1 MRRTAWAVCAL
12 SLLLVAVALVLGHRN
27 GAGVFA
33 QSHLL
38 YVTACALV
46 GGLITAARPGNAVG
60 WLLAACGLCFALLD
74 ATGHYALAGLPF
86 ATPMAWPQTWLWVP
100 ANLSVAAV
108 PAFFPSG
115 RPSSPRWRA
124 ALWTIAGVSA
134 VMTAVSALLPGP
146 SHQVGWGTPLPNP
159 LAVPAL
165 AAVAPFVEPLTTALM
180 GALFL
185 TGAGDLVRRARR
197 GDAGEQAQLKWLA
210 YAAGLAWLIVAGRL
224 AAGLSDGDPRSI
236 WPVTSA
242 FWEVM
247 GTFAACLLPAA
258 AAVAVLRH
266 GLFDIDLVIN
276 RTLVYVLL
284 SACVFGGY
292 VLVVTYLGAVFRAAG
307 GLPVSV
313 AAAGVVAVV
322 FAPLRE
328 RLQRAV
334 NLVMYGRRD
343 DPYAALAL
351 LGRRLEEA
359 AEPGA
364 VLAAAARSVAEA
376 LRLPHVAVEVA
387 GGPTHAYGV
396 PSPGSVRLPLV
407 HRGEPVGDL
416 VLSPRPGESELGGRD
431 RRVLADL
438 ARQTGIAV
446 HAVRLSADLQ
456 RSRERLVAAREE
468 ERRRLRRDLHDGLGP
483 TLAALTMR
491 AEAVQDMVQDMVRDP
506 DALAMLEEIMTDAR
520 TAMADVRTLVE
531 GLRPPALDTLG
542 LAGAIRSHAAR
553 LPGAEVGVE
562 IEGTLPA
569 LPAAVEVAA
578 YRIAAEALAN
588 ARRHAGA
595 GRVRVRLGM
604 AGGGH
609 ADVLELEVADEGGE
623 PYTADTADTADTAGA
638 ADMAGMANAA
648 GPDAGDP
655 ASARPG
661 VGTASMR
668 ERAAELGGTCDIGP
682 RPGGGTR
689 VLARLPVHDTA
700 PDTARNTARDT
711 ARNTVL
717 STVRDTAGDTT
728 RAIAPDMPQDLVRD
742 SRRDSGHHSGRE
754 AGDGADPRA
763 AG

>member
-1 MRRTAWAVCAL
+1 MRRTAWAVCVL
-12 SLLLVAVALVLGHRN
+12 SLLLVVAALVFGHRN
-27 GAGVFA
+27 GAGLFA

-38 YVTACALV
+38 FVAVCALV
-46 GGLITAARPGNAVG
+46 GGLITAERPGNAVG
-60 WLLAACGLCFALLD
+60 WLMATCGLCFALLD

-86 ATPMAWPQTWLWVP
+86 ATPMSWPQTWLWVP

-115 RPSSPRWRA
+115 RPTSPGWRA
-124 ALWTIAGVSA
+124 ALWALAGVAA
-134 VMTAVSALLPGP
+134 VTTALSALLPGP
-146 SHQVGWGTPLPNP
+146 SHQLGWGTPLPNP
-159 LAVPAL
+159 LGVPAL
-165 AAVAPFVEPLTTALM
+165 AVVSPFVEPLTTGLM
-180 GALFL
+180 GALFV
-185 TGAGDLVRRARR
+185 TGAAGLVRRAGR
-197 GDAGEQAQLKWLA
+197 GDADERVQLKWLG
-210 YAAGLAWLIVAGRL
+210 YAAGLAGLIVAGRV

-236 WPVTSA
+236 WPITSP

-292 VLVVTYLGAVFRAAG
+292 VLVVTYLGAVFRAAD

-313 AAAGVVAVV
+313 AAAGVVALV

-396 PSPGSVRLPLV
+396 ASPGALRLPLV

-416 VLSPRPGESELGGRD
+416 VLSPRPGETGLGARD

-491 AEAVQDMVQDMVRDP
+491 AEAVQDMLRNTLRYTGRDTGCDP

-520 TAMADVRTLVE
+520 TAMGDVRTLVE

-553 LPGAEVGVE
+553 LPGVE
-562 IEGTLPA
+562 IDVEIDGSLPA

-604 AGGGH
+604 TGGAHAG
-609 ADVLELEVADEGGE
+609 ALEVEVADEGGR
-623 PYTADTADTADTAGA
+623 PHADG
-638 ADMAGMANAA
+638 G
-648 GPDAGDP
+648 G
-655 ASARPG
+655 SG

-668 ERAAELGGTCDIGP
+668 ERAAELGGTCLIGP

-689 VLARLPVHDTA
+689 VLARLPARTTA
-700 PDTARNTARDT
+700 PDTAPDAAPGPALDT
-711 ARNTVL
+711 AQ
-717 STVRDTAGDTT
+717 DT
-728 RAIAPDMPQDLVRD
+728 R
-742 SRRDSGHHSGRE
+742 RE

>member
-1 MRRTAWAVCAL
+1 MRRTAWAVCVL
-12 SLLLVAVALVLGHRN
+12 SLLLVAAALVFGHRN
-27 GAGVFA
+27 GAGLFA

-38 YVTACALV
+38 FVTACALV
-46 GGLITAARPGNAVG
+46 GGLISAERPGNAVG
-60 WLLAACGLCFALLD
+60 WLMATCGLCFALLD

-115 RPSSPRWRA
+115 RPSSPGWRA
-124 ALWTIAGVSA
+124 ALWALAAIAA
-134 VMTAVSALLPGP
+134 ATTALSALLPGP
-146 SHQVGWGTPLPNP
+146 SHQLGWGTPLPNP
-159 LAVPAL
+159 LGVPAL
-165 AAVAPFVEPLTTALM
+165 AAVSPFVEPLTTGLM

-185 TGAGDLVRRARR
+185 AGAAGLVRRAGR
-197 GDAGEQAQLKWLA
+197 GDADERVQLKWLG
-210 YAAGLAWLIVAGRL
+210 YAAGLAGLIVAGRL
-224 AAGLSDGDPRSI
+224 ATGLSDGDPRSI
-236 WPVTSA
+236 WPITSP
-242 FWEVM
+242 FWELM

-292 VLVVTYLGAVFRAAG
+292 VLVVTYLGAVFRAAD

-396 PSPGSVRLPLV
+396 PSPGTVRLPLV

-416 VLSPRPGESELGGRD
+416 VLSPRPGESGLGARD

-491 AEAVQDMVQDMVRDP
+491 AEAVQDMVRDP

-553 LPGAEVGVE
+553 LPGVEAGVE
-562 IEGTLPA
+562 IDGSLPA

-604 AGGGH
+604 TG
-609 ADVLELEVADEGGE
+609 DVLEVEVADEGGE
-623 PYTADTADTADTAGA
+623 PLTDG
-638 ADMAGMANAA
+638 G
-648 GPDAGDP
+648 G
-655 ASARPG
+655 SG

-668 ERAAELGGTCDIGP
+668 ERAAELGGTCVIGP

-689 VLARLPVHDTA
+689 VLARLPARITA
-700 PDTARNTARDT
+700 QNTAQG
-711 ARNTVL
+711 
-717 STVRDTAGDTT
+717 TVRDTAGVTTGDT
-728 RAIAPDMPQDLVRD
+728 R
-742 SRRDSGHHSGRE
+742 RE

>member
-1 MRRTAWAVCAL
+1 MRRTAWATAWAVCAL
-12 SLLLVAVALVLGHRN
+12 TLLLVAAALVFGQRN
-27 GAGVFA
+27 GAGLFA

-38 YVTACALV
+38 YVVVCALV

-60 WLLAACGLCFALLD
+60 WLMAASGLCFASLD

-108 PAFFPSG
+108 PALFPSG
-115 RPSSPRWRA
+115 RPASPGWRA
-124 ALWTIAGVSA
+124 VLWGLAA
-134 VMTAVSALLPGP
+134 VAAVTATLSALLPGP
-146 SHQVGWGTPLPNP
+146 SHQLGWGTPLPNP
-159 LAVPAL
+159 LGVPAL
-165 AAVAPFVEPLTTALM
+165 AVVAPFVEPLTTGLM
-180 GALFL
+180 GALFVA
-185 TGAGDLVRRARR
+185 GAAGLVRRALR
-197 GDAGEQAQLKWLA
+197 GGADERAQLKWLA
-210 YAAGLAWLIVAGRL
+210 YAAGLAGLIVAGRV

-236 WPVTSA
+236 WPITSA
-242 FWEVM
+242 FWEVL
-247 GTFAACLLPAA
+247 GTIAACLLPAA

-292 VLVVTYLGAVFRAAG
+292 VLVVTYLGAVFRAAD

-313 AAAGVVAVV
+313 AAAGVVALV

-351 LGRRLEEA
+351 LGRRLEEVAEA

-387 GGPTHAYGV
+387 GGPTHAYGA
-396 PSPGSVRLPLV
+396 PSPGAVRLPLV
-407 HRGEPVGDL
+407 HRGEPMGDL
-416 VLSPRPGESELGGRD
+416 VLSPRPGESGLGARD

-491 AEAVQDMVQDMVRDP
+491 AEAMQDMVRDP
-506 DALAMLEEIMTDAR
+506 DALAMLEEIMTDAH
-520 TAMADVRTLVE
+520 TAMTDVRTLVE

-553 LPGAEVGVE
+553 LPGVEADVE

-604 AGGGH
+604 TGGAPPG
-609 ADVLELEVADEGGE
+609 ALEVEVADEGGE
-623 PYTADTADTADTAGA
+623 PYADTGGPA
-638 ADMAGMANAA
+638 A
-648 GPDAGDP
+648 
-655 ASARPG
+655 ARSG

-668 ERAAELGGTCDIGP
+668 ERAAELGGACLIGP

-689 VLARLPVHDTA
+689 VLARLPVRSAPQDTA
-700 PDTARNTARDT
+700 PDRAQDT
-711 ARNTVL
+711 IR
-717 STVRDTAGDTT
+717 
-728 RAIAPDMPQDLVRD
+728 
-742 SRRDSGHHSGRE
+742 RE

>member
-12 SLLLVAVALVLGHRN
+12 TLLLVAAALVLGHRN
-27 GAGVFA
+27 GAGLFA

-38 YVTACALV
+38 FVVVCALV
-46 GGLITAARPGNAVG
+46 GGLISAARPGNAVG
-60 WLLAACGLCFALLD
+60 WLLAACGLCFASLD

-108 PAFFPSG
+108 PALFPSG
-115 RPSSPRWRA
+115 RPSSPGWRA
-124 ALWTIAGVSA
+124 VLWGLAVVAAVTAAL
-134 VMTAVSALLPGP
+134 SALLPGS
-146 SHQVGWGTPLPNP
+146 SHQLGWGTPLPNP
-159 LAVPAL
+159 LGVPAL
-165 AAVAPFVEPLTTALM
+165 AVVTPFVEPLTTALM
-180 GALFL
+180 GALFVA
-185 TGAGDLVRRARR
+185 GAAGLVRRARR
-197 GDAGEQAQLKWLA
+197 GGADERAQLKWLA
-210 YAAGLAWLIVAGRL
+210 YAAGLAGLIVAGRV

-236 WPVTSA
+236 WPITSA
-242 FWEVM
+242 FWEVL
-247 GTFAACLLPAA
+247 GTLAACLLPAA

-292 VLVVTYLGAVFRAAG
+292 VLVVTYLGAVFRAAD

-313 AAAGVVAVV
+313 AAAGVVALV

-359 AEPGA
+359 AEAAEPGA

-387 GGPTHAYGV
+387 GGPTHAYGA
-396 PSPGSVRLPLV
+396 PSPGAVRLPLV
-407 HRGEPVGDL
+407 HRGEPMGDL
-416 VLSPRPGESELGGRD
+416 VLSPRPGESGLGARD

-491 AEAVQDMVQDMVRDP
+491 AEAMQDMVRDP
-506 DALAMLEEIMTDAR
+506 DALAMLEEIMTDAH

-553 LPGAEVGVE
+553 LPGVEADVE

-578 YRIAAEALAN
+578 YRITAEALAN

-604 AGGGH
+604 TGGAPPG
-609 ADVLELEVADEGGE
+609 ALEVEVADEGGE
-623 PYTADTADTADTAGA
+623 PYA
-638 ADMAGMANAA
+638 
-648 GPDAGDP
+648 DAGGP
-655 ASARPG
+655 VSAHCG

-668 ERAAELGGTCDIGP
+668 ERAAELGGTCLIGP

-689 VLARLPVHDTA
+689 VLARLPVQSAPQDAAPDTA
-700 PDTARNTARDT
+700 PDTAPETAPETAPDT
-711 ARNTVL
+711 AP
-717 STVRDTAGDTT
+717 DTI
-728 RAIAPDMPQDLVRD
+728 R
-742 SRRDSGHHSGRE
+742 RE

>member
-12 SLLLVAVALVLGHRN
+12 SLLLVAAALVLGHRN
-27 GAGVFA
+27 GAGLFP
-33 QSHLL
+33 QNHLL
-38 YVTACALV
+38 SVAVCAVV

-60 WLLAACGLCFALLD
+60 WLMAACGLCFALLD
-74 ATGHYALAGLPF
+74 ATGHYALAGLPL
-86 ATPMAWPQTWLWVP
+86 AGPMAWPQTWLWVP

-115 RPSSPRWRA
+115 RPSSPGWRA
-124 ALWTIAGVSA
+124 ALWALAAVAA

-146 SHQVGWGTPLPNP
+146 SHQIGWGTPLPNP

-185 TGAGDLVRRARR
+185 AGAGDLVRRARR
-197 GDAGEQAQLKWLA
+197 GDAGERAQLKWLA
-210 YAAGLAWLIVAGRL
+210 YAAGLAGLIVAGRL
-224 AAGLSDGDPRSI
+224 AAGLTDGDPRSI

-242 FWEVM
+242 FWEVT

-396 PSPGSVRLPLV
+396 PSPGTVRLPLA

-416 VLSPRPGESELGGRD
+416 VLSPRPGESGLGARD

-491 AEAVQDMVQDMVRDP
+491 AEAVQDMVDDP

-562 IEGTLPA
+562 IDGTLPA

-609 ADVLELEVADEGGE
+609 PGVLEVEVADEGGE
-623 PYTADTADTADTAGA
+623 PYAV
-638 ADMAGMANAA
+638 
-648 GPDAGDP
+648 DAGDP
-655 ASARPG
+655 ASTRPG

-689 VLARLPVHDTA
+689 VLARLPVQNVTRDTA
-700 PDTARNTARDT
+700 PGTARDT
-711 ARNTVL
+711 AGNRAGNRAGNTTRDIAPGTAGGTVPDTARDTMPD
-717 STVRDTAGDTT
+717 TVRE
-728 RAIAPDMPQDLVRD
+728 
-742 SRRDSGHHSGRE
+742 SGWE

>member
-1 MRRTAWAVCAL
+1 MRRTAWAVCVL
-12 SLLLVAVALVLGHRN
+12 SLLLVAEALVLGHRN
-27 GAGVFA
+27 GAGLFA

-38 YVTACALV
+38 FVTACALV
-46 GGLITAARPGNAVG
+46 GGLISAERPGNAVG
-60 WLLAACGLCFALLD
+60 WLMATCGLCFALLD

-115 RPSSPRWRA
+115 RPSSPGWRA
-124 ALWTIAGVSA
+124 ALWALAAIAA
-134 VMTAVSALLPGP
+134 ATTALSALLPGP
-146 SHQVGWGTPLPNP
+146 SHQLGWGTPLPNP
-159 LAVPAL
+159 LGVPAL
-165 AAVAPFVEPLTTALM
+165 AAVSPFVEPLTTGLM

-185 TGAGDLVRRARR
+185 AGAAGLVRRAGR
-197 GDAGEQAQLKWLA
+197 GDADERVQLKWLG
-210 YAAGLAWLIVAGRL
+210 YAAGLAGLIVAGRL

-236 WPVTSA
+236 WPITSP
-242 FWEVM
+242 FWELM

-292 VLVVTYLGAVFRAAG
+292 VLVVTYLGAVFRAAD

-396 PSPGSVRLPLV
+396 PSPGAVRLPLV

-416 VLSPRPGESELGGRD
+416 VLSPRPGESGLGARD

-491 AEAVQDMVQDMVRDP
+491 AEAVQDMVRDP

-520 TAMADVRTLVE
+520 TAMADVRTLVD

-553 LPGAEVGVE
+553 LPGVEADVE
-562 IEGTLPA
+562 IDGSLPA

-595 GRVRVRLGM
+595 GRMRVRLGM
-604 AGGGH
+604 TG
-609 ADVLELEVADEGGE
+609 DVLEVEVADEGGE
-623 PYTADTADTADTAGA
+623 PLTDG
-638 ADMAGMANAA
+638 G
-648 GPDAGDP
+648 G
-655 ASARPG
+655 SG

-668 ERAAELGGTCDIGP
+668 ERAAELGGTCVIGP

-689 VLARLPVHDTA
+689 VLARLPTRITA
-700 PDTARNTARDT
+700 QNTAQG
-711 ARNTVL
+711 
-717 STVRDTAGDTT
+717 TVRDTAGATAGDT
-728 RAIAPDMPQDLVRD
+728 R
-742 SRRDSGHHSGRE
+742 RE

>member
-1 MRRTAWAVCAL
+1 MRRTAWAICVL
-12 SLLLVAVALVLGHRN
+12 SLLLVVAALVVGHRN
-27 GAGVFA
+27 GAGLFA

-38 YVTACALV
+38 FVTACALV
-46 GGLITAARPGNAVG
+46 GGLLTAERPGNAVG
-60 WLLAACGLCFALLD
+60 WLMAACGLCFALLD

-86 ATPMAWPQTWLWVP
+86 ATPLAWPQTWLWVP

-115 RPSSPRWRA
+115 RPSSPGWRA
-124 ALWTIAGVSA
+124 TLWALAAIAA
-134 VMTAVSALLPGP
+134 ATTALSALLPGP
-146 SHQVGWGTPLPNP
+146 SHQLGWGMPLPNP
-159 LAVPAL
+159 LGVPAL
-165 AAVAPFVEPLTTALM
+165 AVVAPFVEPLTTGLT
-180 GALFL
+180 GALFVA
-185 TGAGDLVRRARR
+185 GAAGLVRRAGR
-197 GDAGEQAQLKWLA
+197 GDADERVQLKWLG
-210 YAAGLAWLIVAGRL
+210 YAAGLAGLIVAGRL

-236 WPVTSA
+236 WPITSP
-242 FWEVM
+242 FWELM

-284 SACVFGGY
+284 SGCVFGGY
-292 VLVVTYLGAVFRAAG
+292 VLVVTYLGAVFRAAD

-313 AAAGVVAVV
+313 AAAGVVALV

-396 PSPGSVRLPLV
+396 PSPGAVRLPLV

-416 VLSPRPGESELGGRD
+416 VLSPRPGESGLGARD

-491 AEAVQDMVQDMVRDP
+491 AEAVQDLVPDP

-553 LPGAEVGVE
+553 LPGVE
-562 IEGTLPA
+562 IDVEVDGSLPA

-604 AGGGH
+604 AGGG
-609 ADVLELEVADEGGE
+609 VLEVEVADEGGE
-623 PYTADTADTADTAGA
+623 PQADG
-638 ADMAGMANAA
+638 G
-648 GPDAGDP
+648 G
-655 ASARPG
+655 SG

-668 ERAAELGGTCDIGP
+668 ERAAELGGTCVIGP

-689 VLARLPVHDTA
+689 VLARLP
-700 PDTARNTARDT
+700 ARNTSENTAENTAQDT
-711 ARNTVL
+711 R
-717 STVRDTAGDTT
+717 
-728 RAIAPDMPQDLVRD
+728 
-742 SRRDSGHHSGRE
+742 RE

>member
-12 SLLLVAVALVLGHRN
+12 TLLLVAAALVLGHRN
-27 GAGVFA
+27 GAGLFT

-38 YVTACALV
+38 YVVVCALV

-60 WLLAACGLCFALLD
+60 WLMAACGLCFASLD

-115 RPSSPRWRA
+115 RPSSPGWRA
-124 ALWTIAGVSA
+124 VLWGLAAVAAVTAAL
-134 VMTAVSALLPGP
+134 SALLPGP
-146 SHQVGWGTPLPNP
+146 SHQLGWGTPLPNP

-165 AAVAPFVEPLTTALM
+165 AVVAPFVEPLMTGLM
-180 GALFL
+180 GALFVA
-185 TGAGDLVRRARR
+185 GAAGLVRRARR
-197 GDAGEQAQLKWLA
+197 GGADERAQLKWLA
-210 YAAGLAWLIVAGRL
+210 YAAGLAGLIVAGRV
-224 AAGLSDGDPRSI
+224 AAGLTDGDPRSI
-236 WPVTSA
+236 WPITSA
-242 FWEVM
+242 FWEVL
-247 GTFAACLLPAA
+247 GTIAACLLPAA

-276 RTLVYVLL
+276 RTLVYVLS

-292 VLVVTYLGAVFRAAG
+292 MLVVTYLGAVFRAAD

-313 AAAGVVAVV
+313 AAAGVVALV

-364 VLAAAARSVAEA
+364 ALAAAARSVAEA

-387 GGPTHAYGV
+387 GGPTHAFGA
-396 PSPGSVRLPLV
+396 PSPGAVRLPLV

-416 VLSPRPGESELGGRD
+416 VLSPRSGESGLGARD

-491 AEAVQDMVQDMVRDP
+491 AEAVQDMVRDP
-506 DALAMLEEIMTDAR
+506 DALAMLEEIMTDAH

-553 LPGAEVGVE
+553 LPGVEADVE

-604 AGGGH
+604 TGGAPPG
-609 ADVLELEVADEGGE
+609 ALEVEVADEGGE
-623 PYTADTADTADTAGA
+623 PLTDGS
-638 ADMAGMANAA
+638 G
-648 GPDAGDP
+648 
-655 ASARPG
+655 SG

-668 ERAAELGGTCDIGP
+668 ERAAELGGTCLIGP

-689 VLARLPVHDTA
+689 VLARLPLQSAPQDAA
-700 PDTARNTARDT
+700 PDT
-711 ARNTVL
+711 
-717 STVRDTAGDTT
+717 
-728 RAIAPDMPQDLVRD
+728 
-742 SRRDSGHHSGRE
+742 RRRE

>member
-12 SLLLVAVALVLGHRN
+12 TLLLVAAALVLGHRN
-27 GAGVFA
+27 GAGLFA
-33 QSHLL
+33 QSHLIF
-38 YVTACALV
+38 VAVCGLV
-46 GGLITAARPGNAVG
+46 GGLITARRPGNAVG
-60 WLLAACGLCFALLD
+60 WLMAACGLCFAALD

-100 ANLSVAAV
+100 ANLSAAAV

-115 RPSSPRWRA
+115 RPSSRRWRA
-124 ALWTIAGVSA
+124 ALWTLAAVAA
-134 VMTAVSALLPGP
+134 VMTTLSALLPGP

-159 LAVPAL
+159 LGVPAL
-165 AAVAPFVEPLTTALM
+165 AVVAPFVEPLTTGLM
-180 GALFL
+180 GALFV
-185 TGAGDLVRRARR
+185 TGAAGLVRRAGR
-197 GDAGEQAQLKWLA
+197 GDAGEREQLKWLG
-210 YAAGLAWLIVAGRL
+210 YAAGLAGLIVAGRL
-224 AAGLSDGDPRSI
+224 AAGLADGDPRSI
-236 WPVTSA
+236 WPITSP
-242 FWEVM
+242 FWELL

-292 VLVVTYLGAVFRAAG
+292 VLAVTYLGAVFRAAG

-313 AAAGVVAVV
+313 AAAGVVALV

-351 LGRRLEEA
+351 LGRRLEEAA

-396 PSPGSVRLPLV
+396 PSPGAVRLPLV

-416 VLSPRPGESELGGRD
+416 VLSPRPGESGLGARD

-446 HAVRLSADLQ
+446 HAVRLSTDLR
-456 RSRERLVAAREE
+456 RSRERLVTAREE

-491 AEAVQDMVQDMVRDP
+491 AEAVQDMVRDP

-553 LPGAEVGVE
+553 LPGVEVDVE
-562 IEGTLPA
+562 IEETLPA

-604 AGGGH
+604 TGG
-609 ADVLELEVADEGGE
+609 ALEVEIADEGGE
-623 PYTADTADTADTAGA
+623 PHA
-638 ADMAGMANAA
+638 AA
-648 GPDAGDP
+648 GP

-668 ERAAELGGTCDIGP
+668 ERAAELGGTCVIGP

-689 VLARLPVHDTA
+689 VLARLPALNTARNPAPEMAGITA
-700 PDTARNTARDT
+700 PDTAGATVWDT
-711 ARNTVL
+711 R
-717 STVRDTAGDTT
+717 
-728 RAIAPDMPQDLVRD
+728 
-742 SRRDSGHHSGRE
+742 RE

>member
-12 SLLLVAVALVLGHRN
+12 TLLLVVAALVLGRRN
-27 GAGVFA
+27 EAGLLV

-38 YVTACALV
+38 FVATCALV

-60 WLLAACGLCFALLD
+60 WLMAACGLSFALLD
-74 ATGHYALAGLPF
+74 ATGQYALTGLPL
-86 ATPMAWPQTWLWVP
+86 ATPLAWPQTWLWVP
-100 ANLSVAAV
+100 ANLAFAAV

-115 RPSSPRWRA
+115 RPPSPAWRA
-124 ALWTIAGVSA
+124 ALRAVAGVA
-134 VMTAVSALLPGP
+134 VVTAAVSALRPGP
-146 SHQVGWGTPLPNP
+146 SHQISWDLPLDNP

-165 AAVAPFVEPLTTALM
+165 AVVSPVVEPVTTGLM

-185 TGAGDLVRRARR
+185 AGTAGLVRRARR
-197 GDAGEQAQLKWLA
+197 GRDEERAQLKWLA
-210 YAAGLAWLIVAGRL
+210 YAAGLAGLVVAGRL
-224 AAGLSDGDPRSI
+224 AAGLGDGDPRSI
-236 WPVTSA
+236 WPDDSV
-242 FWEVM
+242 FWELA
-247 GTFAACLLPAA
+247 GTAASCLLPAA

-292 VLVVTYLGAVFRAAG
+292 LLVVTYLGAVFRAG
-307 GLPVSV
+307 NGLPVSA
-313 AAAGVVAVV
+313 AAAGVVALV

-328 RLQRAV
+328 RVQRAV

-343 DPYAALAL
+343 DPYAAVAL

-359 AEPGA
+359 GEPGA

-387 GGPTHAYGV
+387 GGPTHAYGR
-396 PSPGSVRLPLV
+396 PSPGAVRLPLV

-416 VLSPRPGESELGGRD
+416 VLSPRPGESGFGARD
-431 RRVLADL
+431 RRVLTDL
-438 ARQTGIAV
+438 TRQTGIAV

-491 AEAVQDMVQDMVRDP
+491 AEAVQDMVRDSVRDP

-553 LPGAEVGVE
+553 LPGVEVGVE
-562 IEGTLPA
+562 VAGELPP

-578 YRIAAEALAN
+578 YRITAEALAN

-595 GRVRVRLGM
+595 GHVRVRL
-604 AGGGH
+604 AITGGPRGGVL
-609 ADVLELEVADEGGE
+609 DVEVADDGGE
-623 PYTADTADTADTAGA
+623 PYARAG
-638 ADMAGMANAA
+638 GT
-648 GPDAGDP
+648 
-655 ASARPG
+655 G

-668 ERAAELGGTCDIGP
+668 ERAAELGGTCVIEP
-682 RPGGGTR
+682 RDTGGTR
-689 VLARLPVHDTA
+689 VLARLP
-700 PDTARNTARDT
+700 
-711 ARNTVL
+711 L
-717 STVRDTAGDTT
+717 GDRPGDAVGDAAETYG
-728 RAIAPDMPQDLVRD
+728 D
-742 SRRDSGHHSGRE
+742 SGRE
-754 AGDGADPRA
+754 AGDGSDPRA

>member
-1 MRRTAWAVCAL
+1 MRRTAWAVCVL
-12 SLLLVAVALVLGHRN
+12 SLLLVVAALVFGHRN
-27 GAGVFA
+27 GAGLFA

-38 YVTACALV
+38 FVAVCALV
-46 GGLITAARPGNAVG
+46 GGLITAERPGNAVG
-60 WLLAACGLCFALLD
+60 WLMATCGLCFALLD
-74 ATGHYALAGLPF
+74 ATGHYALAGLPLG
-86 ATPMAWPQTWLWVP
+86 TPMSWPQTWLWVP

-115 RPSSPRWRA
+115 RPASPGWRA
-124 ALWTIAGVSA
+124 ALWALAAIAA
-134 VMTAVSALLPGP
+134 VTTALSALLPGP
-146 SHQVGWGTPLPNP
+146 SHQLGWGTPLPNP
-159 LAVPAL
+159 LGVPAL
-165 AAVAPFVEPLTTALM
+165 AVVSPFVEPLTTGLM
-180 GALFL
+180 GALFV
-185 TGAGDLVRRARR
+185 TGAAGLVRRAGRA
-197 GDAGEQAQLKWLA
+197 DADERVQLKWLG
-210 YAAGLAWLIVAGRL
+210 YAAGLAGLIVAGRV

-236 WPVTSA
+236 WPITSP

-292 VLVVTYLGAVFRAAG
+292 VLVVTYLGAVFRAAD

-313 AAAGVVAVV
+313 TAAGVVALV

-396 PSPGSVRLPLV
+396 ASPGALRLPLV

-416 VLSPRPGESELGGRD
+416 VLSPRLGETGLGARD

-456 RSRERLVAAREE
+456 RSRERLVTAREE

-491 AEAVQDMVQDMVRDP
+491 AEAVQDMLRDTLRDPAQDTAQGMGRDP

-553 LPGAEVGVE
+553 LPGVE
-562 IEGTLPA
+562 IDVEIDGSLPA

-604 AGGGH
+604 TGGAHAG
-609 ADVLELEVADEGGE
+609 ALEVEVADEGGRPHADRE
-623 PYTADTADTADTAGA
+623 PHADG
-638 ADMAGMANAA
+638 G
-648 GPDAGDP
+648 G
-655 ASARPG
+655 SG

-668 ERAAELGGTCDIGP
+668 ERAAELGGTCVIGP

-689 VLARLPVHDTA
+689 VLARLPARTTAQDTAQGTA
-700 PDTARNTARDT
+700 PDTTRGPAP
-711 ARNTVL
+711 
-717 STVRDTAGDTT
+717 DTT
-728 RAIAPDMPQDLVRD
+728 RGPAPDTTRGPAPDTTRGPAPDSAPGTAQDTR
-742 SRRDSGHHSGRE
+742 RE

>member
-1 MRRTAWAVCAL
+1 VL
-12 SLLLVAVALVLGHRN
+12 SLLLVVAALVFGHRN
-27 GAGVFA
+27 GAGLSA

-38 YVTACALV
+38 FVAVCALV
-46 GGLITAARPGNAVG
+46 GGLITAERPGNAVG
-60 WLLAACGLCFALLD
+60 WLMAACGLCFALLD

-86 ATPMAWPQTWLWVP
+86 ATPMSWPQTWLWVP

-115 RPSSPRWRA
+115 RPASPRWRA
-124 ALWTIAGVSA
+124 ALWALAA
-134 VMTAVSALLPGP
+134 VAAVTTALSALLPGP
-146 SHQVGWGTPLPNP
+146 SHQLGWGTPLPNP
-159 LAVPAL
+159 LGVPAL
-165 AAVAPFVEPLTTALM
+165 AVVAPFVEPLTTGLM
-180 GALFL
+180 GALFVA
-185 TGAGDLVRRARR
+185 GAAGLVRRAGR
-197 GDAGEQAQLKWLA
+197 AGADERVRLKWLG
-210 YAAGLAWLIVAGRL
+210 YAGGLAGLIVAGRVV
-224 AAGLSDGDPRSI
+224 AGLSDGDPRSI
-236 WPVTSA
+236 WPITSP

-247 GTFAACLLPAA
+247 GTLAACLLPAA

-292 VLVVTYLGAVFRAAG
+292 VLVVTYLGALFRAAD

-313 AAAGVVAVV
+313 AAAGVVALV

-396 PSPGSVRLPLV
+396 PSPGALRLPLV

-416 VLSPRPGESELGGRD
+416 VLSPRPGESGLGARD
-431 RRVLADL
+431 RRILAEL

-456 RSRERLVAAREE
+456 RSRERLVTAREE

-491 AEAVQDMVQDMVRDP
+491 AEAVQDMLRDTVRDP

-553 LPGAEVGVE
+553 LPGVEADVE
-562 IEGTLPA
+562 IDGSLPA

-604 AGGGH
+604 TGGVAPG
-609 ADVLELEVADEGGE
+609 VLEVEIADEGGE
-623 PYTADTADTADTAGA
+623 PHADGC
-638 ADMAGMANAA
+638 G
-648 GPDAGDP
+648 
-655 ASARPG
+655 SG

-668 ERAAELGGTCDIGP
+668 ERAAELGGTCRIGP

-689 VLARLPVHDTA
+689 VLARLPARTTTESTA
-700 PDTARNTARDT
+700 GNTPGTTAGTTAGARAGITPGATAGDSGPDTTLDTTARDT
-711 ARNTVL
+711 TAQDT
-717 STVRDTAGDTT
+717 TARDT
-728 RAIAPDMPQDLVRD
+728 I
-742 SRRDSGHHSGRE
+742 RE

>member
-12 SLLLVAVALVLGHRN
+12 TLLLVAAALVLGHRN
-27 GAGVFA
+27 GAGLFT

-38 YVTACALV
+38 YVVVCALV

-60 WLLAACGLCFALLD
+60 WLMAACGLCFASLD

-115 RPSSPRWRA
+115 RPSSPGWRA
-124 ALWTIAGVSA
+124 VLWGLAAVAAVTAAL
-134 VMTAVSALLPGP
+134 SALLPGP
-146 SHQVGWGTPLPNP
+146 SHQLGWGTPLPNP

-165 AAVAPFVEPLTTALM
+165 AVVAPFVEPLMTGLM
-180 GALFL
+180 GALFVA
-185 TGAGDLVRRARR
+185 GAAGLVRRARR
-197 GDAGEQAQLKWLA
+197 GGADERAQLKWLA
-210 YAAGLAWLIVAGRL
+210 YAAGLAGLIVAGRV
-224 AAGLSDGDPRSI
+224 AAGLTDGDPRSI
-236 WPVTSA
+236 WPITSA
-242 FWEVM
+242 FWEVL
-247 GTFAACLLPAA
+247 GTIAACLLPAA

-276 RTLVYVLL
+276 RTLVYVLS

-292 VLVVTYLGAVFRAAG
+292 MLVVTYLGAVFRSAD

-313 AAAGVVAVV
+313 AAAGVVALV

-364 VLAAAARSVAEA
+364 ALAAAARSVAEA

-387 GGPTHAYGV
+387 GGPTHAFGA
-396 PSPGSVRLPLV
+396 PSPGAVRLPLV

-416 VLSPRPGESELGGRD
+416 VLSPRSGESGLGARD

-491 AEAVQDMVQDMVRDP
+491 AEAVQDVVRDP
-506 DALAMLEEIMTDAR
+506 DALAMLEEIMTDAH

-553 LPGAEVGVE
+553 LPGVEADVE

-595 GRVRVRLGM
+595 GRVRIRLGM
-604 AGGGH
+604 TGGAPPG
-609 ADVLELEVADEGGE
+609 ALEVEVADEGGE
-623 PYTADTADTADTAGA
+623 PLTDGS
-638 ADMAGMANAA
+638 G
-648 GPDAGDP
+648 
-655 ASARPG
+655 SG

-668 ERAAELGGTCDIGP
+668 ERAAELGGTCLIGA

-689 VLARLPVHDTA
+689 VLARLPLQSAPQDTA
-700 PDTARNTARDT
+700 PDT
-711 ARNTVL
+711 
-717 STVRDTAGDTT
+717 
-728 RAIAPDMPQDLVRD
+728 
-742 SRRDSGHHSGRE
+742 RRRE

>member
-1 MRRTAWAVCAL
+1 MRRTGWAVCVL
-12 SLLLVAVALVLGHRN
+12 SLLLVVAALVLGHRN
-27 GAGVFA
+27 GAGLFA

-38 YVTACALV
+38 FVAACALV
-46 GGLITAARPGNAVG
+46 GGLITAARPGNVVG
-60 WLLAACGLCFALLD
+60 WLMAACGLCFALLD
-74 ATGHYALAGLPF
+74 ATGHYALAGLPL

-115 RPSSPRWRA
+115 RPASPGWRA
-124 ALWTIAGVSA
+124 ALWVLAA
-134 VMTAVSALLPGP
+134 VAALMTALSALLPGP
-146 SHQVGWGTPLPNP
+146 SHQLGWGTPLPNP

-165 AAVAPFVEPLTTALM
+165 AAVSPFVEPLTTGLM
-180 GALFL
+180 GALFVA
-185 TGAGDLVRRARR
+185 GAAGLVRRARR
-197 GDAGEQAQLKWLA
+197 GDADERVQLKWLA
-210 YAAGLAWLIVAGRL
+210 YAAGLAGLIVAGRL

-236 WPVTSA
+236 WPVTSP
-242 FWEVM
+242 FWELL

-292 VLVVTYLGAVFRAAG
+292 VLVVTYLGAVFRAAD

-313 AAAGVVAVV
+313 AAAGVVALV

-387 GGPTHAYGV
+387 GGPTHAYGM
-396 PSPGSVRLPLV
+396 PSSGTVRLPLL
-407 HRGEPVGDL
+407 HRSEPVGEL
-416 VLSPRPGESELGGRD
+416 VLSPRPGESGLGARD

-456 RSRERLVAAREE
+456 RSRERLVTAREE

-491 AEAVQDMVQDMVRDP
+491 AEAVQDIVRDP

-553 LPGAEVGVE
+553 LPGVEVDAEIDGA
-562 IEGTLPA
+562 LPV

-578 YRIAAEALAN
+578 YRIVAEALAN

-604 AGGGH
+604 TGDG
-609 ADVLELEVADEGGE
+609 VLEVEVADEGGE
-623 PYTADTADTADTAGA
+623 PYADGGA
-638 ADMAGMANAA
+638 A
-648 GPDAGDP
+648 PTR
-655 ASARPG
+655 SG

-668 ERAAELGGTCDIGP
+668 ERAAELGGTCVIGP

-689 VLARLPVHDTA
+689 VLARLPAHDTA
-700 PDTARNTARDT
+700 HDTGQTTAHDAVQDRARD
-711 ARNTVL
+711 
-717 STVRDTAGDTT
+717 TVRDTAHDTAQRT
-728 RAIAPDMPQDLVRD
+728 VRD
-742 SRRDSGHHSGRE
+742 TRRE

>member
-1 MRRTAWAVCAL
+1 MRRTAWAVCVL
-12 SLLLVAVALVLGHRN
+12 SLLLVVAALVFGHRN
-27 GAGVFA
+27 GAGLFA

-38 YVTACALV
+38 FVAVCALV
-46 GGLITAARPGNAVG
+46 GGLITVERPGNAVG
-60 WLLAACGLCFALLD
+60 WLMATCGLCFALLD

-86 ATPMAWPQTWLWVP
+86 ATPMSWPQTWLWVP

-115 RPSSPRWRA
+115 RPASPGWRA
-124 ALWTIAGVSA
+124 ALWALAA
-134 VMTAVSALLPGP
+134 VAAVTTALSALLPGP
-146 SHQVGWGTPLPNP
+146 SHQLGWGTPLPNP
-159 LAVPAL
+159 LGVPAL
-165 AAVAPFVEPLTTALM
+165 AVVSPFVEPLTTGLM
-180 GALFL
+180 GALFV
-185 TGAGDLVRRARR
+185 TGAAGLVRRAGR
-197 GDAGEQAQLKWLA
+197 GDADERVQLKWLG
-210 YAAGLAWLIVAGRL
+210 YAAGLAGLIVAGRV

-236 WPVTSA
+236 WPITSP

-292 VLVVTYLGAVFRAAG
+292 VLVVTYLGAVFRAAD

-313 AAAGVVAVV
+313 AAAGVVALV

-396 PSPGSVRLPLV
+396 ASPGALRLPLV

-416 VLSPRPGESELGGRD
+416 VLSPRPGETGLGARD

-456 RSRERLVAAREE
+456 RSRERLVTAREE

-491 AEAVQDMVQDMVRDP
+491 AEAVQDMLQDMGRDP

-553 LPGAEVGVE
+553 LPGVE
-562 IEGTLPA
+562 IDVEIDGSLPA

-604 AGGGH
+604 TGGAHAG
-609 ADVLELEVADEGGE
+609 ALEVEVADEGGRPHADGE
-623 PYTADTADTADTAGA
+623 PYADG
-638 ADMAGMANAA
+638 G
-648 GPDAGDP
+648 G
-655 ASARPG
+655 SG

-668 ERAAELGGTCDIGP
+668 ERAAELGGTCAIGP

-689 VLARLPVHDTA
+689 VLARLPARTTAPDTAQDTAQDTA
-700 PDTARNTARDT
+700 PDTAQDT
-711 ARNTVL
+711 AP
-717 STVRDTAGDTT
+717 DTT
-728 RAIAPDMPQDLVRD
+728 RGTAQDTR
-742 SRRDSGHHSGRE
+742 RE

>member
-12 SLLLVAVALVLGHRN
+12 SLLLVVAALVFGHRN
-27 GAGVFA
+27 GAGLFA

-38 YVTACALV
+38 FVTVCALV
-46 GGLITAARPGNAVG
+46 GGLITAERPGNAVG
-60 WLLAACGLCFALLD
+60 WLMAACGLCFALLD

-86 ATPMAWPQTWLWVP
+86 AAPMAWPQTWLWVP

-108 PAFFPSG
+108 PAFFPLG
-115 RPSSPRWRA
+115 RPSSPGWRA
-124 ALWTIAGVSA
+124 TLWALAA
-134 VMTAVSALLPGP
+134 VAAVTTALSALLPGP
-146 SHQVGWGTPLPNP
+146 SHQLGWGTPLPNP
-159 LAVPAL
+159 LGVPAL
-165 AAVAPFVEPLTTALM
+165 AVVSPFVEPLTTGLM
-180 GALFL
+180 AALFV
-185 TGAGDLVRRARR
+185 TGAAGLVRRAGR
-197 GDAGEQAQLKWLA
+197 GDADERIRLKWLG
-210 YAAGLAWLIVAGRL
+210 YAAGLAGLIVAGRV

-236 WPVTSA
+236 WPITSP
-242 FWEVM
+242 FWEVL

-258 AAVAVLRH
+258 SAVAVLRH

-292 VLVVTYLGAVFRAAG
+292 VLVVTYLGAVFRTAG

-313 AAAGVVAVV
+313 AAAGVVALV

-396 PSPGSVRLPLV
+396 PSPGAVRLPLV

-416 VLSPRPGESELGGRD
+416 VLSPRPGESGLGARD

-491 AEAVQDMVQDMVRDP
+491 AEAVQDMVQDIVRDP

-520 TAMADVRTLVE
+520 TAMGDVRTLVE

-553 LPGAEVGVE
+553 LPGVE
-562 IEGTLPA
+562 IEVEIDGSLPA

-604 AGGGH
+604 TGGTHAG
-609 ADVLELEVADEGGE
+609 VLEVEIADEGGE
-623 PYTADTADTADTAGA
+623 PHADG
-638 ADMAGMANAA
+638 G
-648 GPDAGDP
+648 G
-655 ASARPG
+655 SG

-668 ERAAELGGTCDIGP
+668 ERAAELGGTCVIGP

-689 VLARLPVHDTA
+689 VLARLP
-700 PDTARNTARDT
+700 ARNTAE
-711 ARNTVL
+711 NTVENTAQ
-717 STVRDTAGDTT
+717 STRLNTAQDT
-728 RAIAPDMPQDLVRD
+728 R
-742 SRRDSGHHSGRE
+742 RE

>member
-1 MRRTAWAVCAL
+1 MRRTAWAVCVL
-12 SLLLVAVALVLGHRN
+12 SLLLVAAALVFGHRN
-27 GAGVFA
+27 GAGLFA

-38 YVTACALV
+38 FVTACALV
-46 GGLITAARPGNAVG
+46 GGLIAAERPGNAVG
-60 WLLAACGLCFALLD
+60 WLMAACGLCFALLD

-115 RPSSPRWRA
+115 RPSSPGWRA
-124 ALWTIAGVSA
+124 ALWALAA
-134 VMTAVSALLPGP
+134 VAAATTALSALLPGP
-146 SHQVGWGTPLPNP
+146 SHQLGWGTPLPNP
-159 LAVPAL
+159 LGVPAL
-165 AAVAPFVEPLTTALM
+165 AAVSPFVEPLTTGLM

-185 TGAGDLVRRARR
+185 TGAAGLVHRAGR
-197 GDAGEQAQLKWLA
+197 GDAGERAQLKWLG
-210 YAAGLAWLIVAGRL
+210 YAAGLAGLIVAGRL

-236 WPVTSA
+236 WPITSP
-242 FWEVM
+242 FWELL

-292 VLVVTYLGAVFRAAG
+292 VLVVTYLGAVFRAAD

-313 AAAGVVAVV
+313 AAAGVVALV

-396 PSPGSVRLPLV
+396 PSPGAVRLPLV

-416 VLSPRPGESELGGRD
+416 VLSPRPGEGGLGARD

-491 AEAVQDMVQDMVRDP
+491 AEAVQDMVRDL

-553 LPGAEVGVE
+553 LPGVEVDVE
-562 IEGTLPA
+562 IGEPLPA

-604 AGGGH
+604 TGGG
-609 ADVLELEVADEGGE
+609 VLEVEVADEGGE
-623 PYTADTADTADTAGA
+623 PRADG
-638 ADMAGMANAA
+638 G
-648 GPDAGDP
+648 G
-655 ASARPG
+655 SG

-668 ERAAELGGTCDIGP
+668 ERAAELGGTCEIGP

-689 VLARLPVHDTA
+689 VLARLPVPNTAQHTA
-700 PDTARNTARDT
+700 PNTAQHTAPNTAQHTAENAAGNTARNTASNT
-711 ARNTVL
+711 AQGTAQ
-717 STVRDTAGDTT
+717 DTAGATAWET
-728 RAIAPDMPQDLVRD
+728 
-742 SRRDSGHHSGRE
+742 GRE
-754 AGDGADPRA
+754 AADGADPRA